1 MNTGKIFL
9 GVIGGVASGLLL
21 GLFLSPGNDVVNR
34 RKIVWD
40 GKDFANDAK
49 DRINQFIDGIAR
61 KSEPVKEGQS

>member
-34 RKIVWD
+34 RKIVRD